1 MKSVGVQAVTTTH
14 ETLEVDY
21 EIFFFAF
28 KCILTFYKVNKIS
41 QVFFSAQMTS
51 GVLSYINTN

>member
-21 EIFFFAF
+21 EIIFLAF

-41 QVFFSAQMTS
+41 QVFFF
-51 GVLSYINTN
+51 GTND

>member
-28 KCILTFYKVNKIS
+28 KCILTF
-41 QVFFSAQMTS
+41 
-51 GVLSYINTN
+51 